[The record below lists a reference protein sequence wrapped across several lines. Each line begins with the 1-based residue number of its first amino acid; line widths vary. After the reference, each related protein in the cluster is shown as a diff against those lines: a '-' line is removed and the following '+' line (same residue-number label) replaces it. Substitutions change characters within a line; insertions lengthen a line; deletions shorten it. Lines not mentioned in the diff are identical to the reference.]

1 VTVEHV
7 QSSVVVSKIVSKSTH
22 TIDPDRSYW
31 RKQTNKNAPADG
43 QDVTN
48 DSTHLSHMTRLST
61 WSRLGES
68 NPRPTHYEP
77 ISMRCSPV
85 QSPRLLEVRRVL
97 MVVIISC

>member
-1 VTVEHV
+1 LVTVEHV

-48 DSTHLSHMTRLST
+48 DSTHLSPHDPTQHM
-61 WSRLGES
+61 
-68 NPRPTHYEP
+68 EP
-77 ISMRCSPV
+77 PWGIEPQTYALRAHFHA
-85 QSPRLLEVRRVL
+85 LLAG
-97 MVVIISC
+97 SKPAFA